1 MMQQNQ
7 KIILKTGKEAAI
19 LRYHPWIFSGAIHRM
34 PGTLQDGDI
43 VEVYSSSDRYLAT
56 GHFAPGSIAVKV
68 FSYEQTDAGYDFWKA
83 KLLEAYRLREQLGV
97 TDSPSTNAYRLVFS
111 EGDGL
116 PGLII
121 DYYNGILAFQA
132 HSLGMYRAKP
142 MIARALQ
149 EIYGDRFKGVIDKS
163 ETTLAAKHEEEAS
176 PETGSIEILETGH
189 RFMVDIQ
196 KGQKTGFFLDQR
208 GNRMFAQFYARGRTV
223 LNTFCYSGA
232 FSVYALKGG
241 ATRVVSV
248 DSSRQAIEWATENIM
263 LNEGPGV
270 EGTHEEI
277 VADIKQ
283 FLPQNP
289 ERFDMV
295 ILDPPAFAKH
305 HNVTHNALQAYIHI
319 NAEAMKKLNP
329 GGILFT
335 FSCSQAI
342 TREMFRSAVMSAA
355 LEAGK
360 QVKILHQ
367 LSQGP
372 DHPVSLF
379 HPEGEYLKGLILAV
393 S

>member
-1 MMQQNQ
+1 MQKNQ

-19 LRYHPWIFSGAIHRM
+19 LRYHPWIFSGAIHK
-34 PGTLQDGDI
+34 TLGNPQDGDI
-43 VEVYSSSDRYLAT
+43 VEVFSSHDRYLAT
-56 GHFAPGSIAVKV
+56 GHYAPGSIAVKV
-68 FSYEQTDAGYDFWKA
+68 FSYEQTDAGHDFWKS
-83 KLLEAYRLREQLGV
+83 KLLAAYKLRQQLGV

-121 DYYNGILAFQA
+121 DHYNGTLVFQA
-132 HSLGMYRAKP
+132 HSLGMHRARP
-142 MIARALQ
+142 LIIQALQ
-149 EIYGDRFKGVIDKS
+149 EIYGDRFRGVIDKS
-163 ETTLAAKHEEEAS
+163 ETTLAASHEA
-176 PETGSIEILETGH
+176 TGIMENGIVEILETGH
-189 RFMVDIQ
+189 RFLVDIN

-208 GNRMFAQFYARGRTV
+208 GNRMFAQFYAKGRTV

-241 ATRVVSV
+241 AQHVVSV
-248 DSSRQAIEWATENIM
+248 DSSRQAIGWATENIR
-263 LNEGPGV
+263 LNEGPGT

-283 FLPQNP
+283 FLPQNQ
-289 ERFDMV
+289 EKFDMV

-319 NAEAMKKLNP
+319 NAEAMKKINKD
-329 GGILFT
+329 GILFT

-355 LEAGK
+355 LEAGRN
-360 QVKILHQ
+360 VRILHQ

-372 DHPVSLF
+372 DHPVSIF
-379 HPEGEYLKGLILAV
+379 HPEGEYLKGLILSV